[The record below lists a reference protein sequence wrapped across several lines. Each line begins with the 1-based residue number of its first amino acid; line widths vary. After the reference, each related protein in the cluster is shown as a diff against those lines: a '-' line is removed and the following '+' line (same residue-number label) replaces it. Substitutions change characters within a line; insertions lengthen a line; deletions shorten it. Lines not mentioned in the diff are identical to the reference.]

1 MSTLNCSSIYNI
13 MPYWQYKRLQQEE
26 NCEKIPEKSAYL
38 SLDTDVGVRQRQ
50 INQQTTGITPMIEKN
65 ISFSNN
71 QHENSVESLNADM
84 LKGAS
89 NESTLAKED
98 FVHDKNA
105 SNGKK
110 VGIKRA
116 ASPTPVE
123 IKKRTKSAE
132 EKASAVFKESSDW
145 E

>member
-26 NCEKIPEKSAYL
+26 NCVKIPEKSAYL

-65 ISFSNN
+65 ISFSHN
-71 QHENSVESLNADM
+71 QHENSVESMNADM

-98 FVHDKNA
+98 FVYD
-105 SNGKK
+105 
-110 VGIKRA
+110 
-116 ASPTPVE
+116 
-123 IKKRTKSAE
+123 KKR
-132 EKASAVFKESSDW
+132 FKW
-145 E
+145 

>member
-38 SLDTDVGVRQRQ
+38 SLDTDLGVRQRQ

-65 ISFSNN
+65 ISFSNDK
-71 QHENSVESLNADM
+71 HENSVESLNADM

-98 FVHDKNA
+98 FIYDKNA

-123 IKKRTKSAE
+123 MKKRTKSAE

>member
-1 MSTLNCSSIYNI
+1 

-38 SLDTDVGVRQRQ
+38 SLDTELGVRQRQ

-71 QHENSVESLNADM
+71 KPDM

-98 FVHDKNA
+98 FIYDKNA

>member
-1 MSTLNCSSIYNI
+1 MKVHLR
-13 MPYWQYKRLQQEE
+13 K
-26 NCEKIPEKSAYL
+26 KIL
-38 SLDTDVGVRQRQ
+38 FT
-50 INQQTTGITPMIEKN
+50 I
-65 ISFSNN
+65 
-71 QHENSVESLNADM
+71 
-84 LKGAS
+84 
-89 NESTLAKED
+89 
-98 FVHDKNA
+98 KNA